1 MVCGTG
7 PGTGGRARGMDGRLR
22 AGPRG
27 GPTGRAEA
35 EAVAGGVARNV
46 LPGRSDQSVVAV
58 VAVVE
63 DAAPA
68 GGRVVEEDEGQPGE
82 VQP

>member
-7 PGTGGRARGMDGRLR
+7 PGTGGRARGMEGGLR

-35 EAVAGGVARNV
+35 EAVVGVS
-46 LPGRSDQSVVAV
+46 PGTCYRDGVISPYWPS
-58 VAVVE
+58 
-63 DAAPA
+63 
-68 GGRVVEEDEGQPGE
+68 
-82 VQP
+82 